1 MSTINALNTVSPA
14 HFNTANTASD
24 LRVAGPAEQ
33 LAAIDA
39 QYPNLEADI
48 AQAREDVIS
57 TEGSDTWAG
66 LKWYEKAVFFILPI
80 GPLLGVVMMS
90 QNKEMHRDA
99 VKNLDK
105 LENIA
110 TVRDYL
116 AAEVAASRLD
126 RIG

>member
-1 MSTINALNTVSPA
+1 MPTINALNTVSA
-14 HFNTANTASD
+14 TNFNTRTNAPS

-39 QYPNLEADI
+39 KYPNLEADL

-90 QNKEMHRDA
+90 QNKDMHRNA
-99 VKNLDK
+99 VNNLDK

-110 TVRDYL
+110 TARDYL
-116 AAEVAASRLD
+116 AAEVAATRLD